1 MKDINDYCEREN
13 RTVYLEKREPQDGHE
28 KPTRAAAVGEMLAG
42 DMAKLFSL
50 PAEATFE
57 WMDSQAAL
65 IEACH
70 LVWCSGQL
78 HNHRGEKLGFAA
90 IVRMACQR
98 LQVSVPSNPSAIIYK
113 ARQRKGVRVGS
124 LLSRYLLLQQQ
135 GFSDPFRLCVRR
147 GRSHRCR

>member
-1 MKDINDYCEREN
+1 MEN
-13 RTVYLEKREPQDGHE
+13 KTIYLEMRGPQDSHE
-28 KPTRAAAVGEMLAG
+28 ERKKATEVGGMLAV

-50 PAEATFE
+50 PAEATYE

-70 LVWCSGQL
+70 MVWCSGKL
-78 HNHRGEKLGFAA
+78 HDQNGQKLGFAA

-147 GRSHRCR
+147 GRSHRHR

>member
-1 MKDINDYCEREN
+1 MKDMKNDKEEKDS
-13 RTVYLEKREPQDGHE
+13 TVYLQARGPEDGHE

-90 IVRMACQR
+90 IVRMACRR

>member
-1 MKDINDYCEREN
+1 MKDMKNDKEEKDS
-13 RTVYLEKREPQDGHE
+13 TVYLQARGPEDGHGE
-28 KPTRAAAVGEMLAG
+28 RTGATAVGEMLAT

-124 LLSRYLLLQQQ
+124 LLSRYLLLLQQ

>member
-13 RTVYLEKREPQDGHE
+13 STVYLEKRDPQEGHE
-28 KPTRAAAVGEMLAG
+28 KRTRATEVGDMLAS

-50 PAEATFE
+50 PAEATYE

-78 HNHRGEKLGFAA
+78 HDHRGEKLGFAA

-98 LQVSVPSNPSAIIYK
+98 LQVSIPRNPSAIIYK
-113 ARQRKGVRVGS
+113 ARLRKGVRVGS

-147 GRSHRCR
+147 GRRGGRR